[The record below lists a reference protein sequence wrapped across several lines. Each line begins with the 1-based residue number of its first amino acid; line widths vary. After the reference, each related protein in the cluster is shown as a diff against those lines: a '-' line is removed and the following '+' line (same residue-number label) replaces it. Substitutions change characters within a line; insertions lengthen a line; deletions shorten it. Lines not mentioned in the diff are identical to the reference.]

1 MKGRQRTCSCSGS
14 ILWQPGGQFCL
25 RRYMSNPQS
34 LRKSYM
40 RFKATCSLLRRL
52 MCVDNSRLLACWRAR
67 SVLLLPTTEGKYG
80 AALIIFMYKC
90 NKCNVIMI
98 QDTFQAIDEFYCYN
112 WWPFFHLRCSNMFSF
127 KEESINYH
135 LFWYEGGP
143 TEGHEDLRFGTS
155 GVNHSFYL
163 SFLTAPHLITR
174 FSNLILKASGWSER
188 VWDVCLEVCLDV
200 CLDGQCYL
208 KLTFGVMDVCLDGQ
222 CYLKQMFV
230 WLATCLF
237 PFISSTA
244 WYGASWAQ

>member
-52 MCVDNSRLLACWRAR
+52 MCVDNSRLLDDLRAR
-67 SVLLLPTTEGKYG
+67 SVLLLPTTEGKYD

-112 WWPFFHLRCSNMFSF
+112 WWPFFHLRCSNMFS
-127 KEESINYH
+127 KKKASIITCSDMRVAPQK
-135 LFWYEGGP
+135 GMK
-143 TEGHEDLRFGTS
+143 TS
-155 GVNHSFYL
+155 GSVLPVSITL
-163 SFLTAPHLITR
+163 SICRFLRPPT
-174 FSNLILKASGWSER
+174 
-188 VWDVCLEVCLDV
+188 
-200 CLDGQCYL
+200 
-208 KLTFGVMDVCLDGQ
+208 
-222 CYLKQMFV
+222 
-230 WLATCLF
+230 
-237 PFISSTA
+237 
-244 WYGASWAQ
+244 